1 MIKLKELEHR
11 EYLGKK
17 CIYFEYKCKTKDE
30 SGNDQILFVSRFAFN
45 GNDDYDSW
53 IMQIILLQSGMRES
67 QVYTKE
73 FVMPKK
79 NLDLTLICAT
89 GLRYFQNCLKEEM
102 MKKMLMDFAI
112 SDFTEGM

>member
-1 MIKLKELEHR
+1 MIKLRELEHR
-11 EYLGKK
+11 EYLEKK
-17 CIYFEYKCKTKDE
+17 CIYFEYKCKAKDE

-45 GNDDYDSW
+45 GNDEIDSW
-53 IMQIILLQSGMRES
+53 VMQIILLQSGMRES

-73 FVMPKK
+73 FVMPRR

-112 SDFTEGM
+112 TDFTEGM